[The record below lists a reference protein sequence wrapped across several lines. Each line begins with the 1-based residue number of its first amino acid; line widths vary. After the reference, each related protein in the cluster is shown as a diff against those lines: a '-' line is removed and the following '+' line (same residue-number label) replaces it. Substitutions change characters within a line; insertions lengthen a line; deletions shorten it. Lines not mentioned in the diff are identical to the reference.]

1 MGTPLPGEWKQKISW
16 GLGMARMAKVLQLS
30 KGKPEQGE
38 LPLPQSLWQAVKSSG
53 QLAAKVR
60 AKVEAT

>member
-1 MGTPLPGEWKQKISW
+1 MWWHLSEQKVSGMGAS
-16 GLGMARMAKVLQLS
+16 GMTRTTKVLQLS